1 MTSTIRSLLFAGA
14 GLLIAVPLMAHAQT
28 GSVSAS
34 QAETIAEGAVGSGS
48 TWTAV
53 SSSTFDGQSAWAV
66 QVQSAQGTTYL
77 VTVLT
82 ASGQVASLNA
92 TTSGTG
98 TSSPSTTT
106 SGPVSQQTAETTAA
120 AAVGTGAQA
129 QQATT
134 STYQGQTTWD
144 VRVVSAQGV
153 AYDVQ
158 VAAATGA
165 VLAQTEVSSTTQGSG
180 TTSGIVTS
188 LSGSTSGSGVIGI
201 GGGTPEIEAEGSAS
215 SSGDGTSGDG
225 TSGDASTSESGDL
238 SAATSGDGSGS
249 DSQSLSLGL
258 STGPFAGLTMGQQ
271 LTTIPAALQSYVTA
285 AQGAAAA
292 QSGQSM
298 TVNWVSL
305 SQGDSGLKLKV
316 NLSGGTVVD
325 VLSPSGTLV
334 QQKVDVSSGSSS
346 GDGGGD

>member
-53 SSSTFDGQSAWAV
+53 SSSTYNGQSAWNV

-77 VTVLT
+77 VTVLI
-82 ASGQVASLNA
+82 ANGQVASLDA
-92 TTSGTG
+92 TTSS
-98 TSSPSTTT
+98 TSSS

-120 AAVGTGAQA
+120 TAVGSGAQA
-129 QQATT
+129 QQATA

-158 VAAATGA
+158 VAASTGA
-165 VLAQTEVSSTTQGSG
+165 VLAQTEISSATQNTGTTQSSTGS
-180 TTSGIVTS
+180 TTLTP
-188 LSGSTSGSGVIGI
+188 LSGSTSGSGVISL
-201 GGGTPEIEAEGSAS
+201 GGGAPEIEAEGSAS
-215 SSGDGTSGDG
+215 ASGDG
-225 TSGDASTSESGDL
+225 TSGDATTSESGDS
-238 SAATSGDGSGS
+238 SASESGDGSGLGA
-249 DSQSLSLGL
+249 QSLALGL
-258 STGPFAGLTMGQQ
+258 STGPFAGVTLDQQ
-271 LTTIPAALQSYVTA
+271 LTTPPAALQSYVTA
-285 AQGAAAA
+285 AQAAADA

-298 TVNWVSL
+298 TINWVSL
-305 SQGDSGLKLKV
+305 SQGDNGLKLKV
-316 NLSGGTVVD
+316 NLSGGTVID
-325 VLSPSGTLV
+325 LLSPSGTLL
-334 QQKVDVSSGSSS
+334 QQKLDVSSSTSSS
-346 GDGGGD
+346 TDGGGD